1 MSFSENRKVR
11 NFVKKA
17 LIVELDKRQK
27 DLGDVI
33 AIARSQA
40 RKMFRTNSSV
50 RVLRIDYDVRGFYV
64 VVVELDSDSSRV
76 VATPLGC
83 KRQSAEASE

>member
-1 MSFSENRKVR
+1 
-11 NFVKKA
+11 VKKA
-17 LIVELDKRQK
+17 LVVELDERKK

-40 RKMFRTNSSV
+40 RKMFRTNGSV
-50 RVLRIDYDVRGFYV
+50 RVLRIDYDARGFYV
-64 VVVELDSDSSRV
+64 VVVELLRNGSGV

-83 KRQSAEASE
+83 KRQSAETSE